1 MEFPQSQCIWFEG
14 ACSPRLIKLM
24 PSPTPRDLNAPCA
37 CMLWTQA
44 KSVLSLE
51 YICCGCGLRH
61 LTVCLPRQFCPGIEV
76 WYHSNAGLS
85 EAMLGSGPWQLGEM
99 GQKYMKTIKTSSL
112 HLSALINDI
121 LDAAAAT
128 KGKLAIKLEKV
139 RPMLQTQ
146 AQHADSLLRTCILL
160 TPHQSG
166 GRLGDLFAFK
176 S

>member
-1 MEFPQSQCIWFEG
+1 MAVSVSVEDSALGDDTG
-14 ACSPRLIKLM
+14 AHVTEC
-24 PSPTPRDLNAPCA
+24 
-37 CMLWTQA
+37 
-44 KSVLSLE
+44 
-51 YICCGCGLRH
+51 H
-61 LTVCLPRQFCPGIEV
+61 FHVCYP
-76 WYHSNAGLS
+76 SNAGLS